1 MTCRIVLPALAGVAA
16 LALLAGVIWFLSLP
30 SPTHRTGPVPVADD
44 EYTSVLHALKPP
56 KRERPLIAIV
66 GINDATETTDYL
78 VPYGVLKQADVADVT
93 TLSTGDG
100 PVQLYPAL
108 TVRAQA
114 TVARFDLRNPQGADY
129 VIVPA
134 MSRDD
139 DPTALAWL
147 RSQREKGAIII
158 GICAG
163 AKVLASAGLL
173 ENRRATTH
181 WYYLKGLLRDHKN
194 IRYVPDRRWVVD
206 DGVATTTG
214 ITASIPMM
222 LTLIEAIAGNDKAR
236 QAGER
241 LGVAQWD
248 AGHDS
253 QAFQLT
259 RPFALTVMKN
269 TIAFWRRE
277 QFTLPLQPGVNE
289 AALALVADAWSRTY
303 RSRVTT
309 RSADSSPIVSGNGLQ
324 LIADQAGGQQ
334 DNDSILPAVDM
345 TRPADTLK
353 QTLETIAARYGE
365 PTANVV
371 AMQLEYPWRKA
382 R

>member
-1 MTCRIVLPALAGVAA
+1 MTCRILLLALAGLGA

-30 SPTHRTGPVPVADD
+30 SPSHRTDPVPVADD

-56 KRERPLIAIV
+56 KRARPLIAIV
-66 GINDATETTDYL
+66 GMNDATETTDYL
-78 VPYGVLKQADVADVT
+78 VPYGVLKSADVADVI

-100 PVQLYPAL
+100 PVRLYPAL
-108 TVRAQA
+108 AVQAQA
-114 TVARFDLRNPQGADY
+114 TVAQFDQRNPQGADY

-139 DPTALAWL
+139 DPTVIAWL

-181 WYYLKGLLRDHKN
+181 WYYLKALLRDHKN

-222 LTLIEAIAGNDKAR
+222 LTLIEAIAGSDQAR

-241 LGVAQWD
+241 LGVAQWH

-269 TIAFWRRE
+269 TMAFWRKE
-277 QFTLPLQPGVNE
+277 QFTLQLQPGVNE

-309 RSADSSPIVSGNGLQ
+309 RSINDNPIVSGNGML
-324 LIADQAGGQQ
+324 LIADQAGQQ
-334 DNDSILPAVDM
+334 DNDSVLPGVDM
-345 TRPADTLK
+345 THPTDTLK
-353 QTLETIAARYGE
+353 QTLEAIAARYGT
-365 PTANVV
+365 PTAQIV

>member
-1 MTCRIVLPALAGVAA
+1 MTCRILLPVLAGAGA
-16 LALLAGVIWFLSLP
+16 LALLAGVIWFLSL
-30 SPTHRTGPVPVADD
+30 SCAIHRPNPVPVAEG

-66 GINDATETTDYL
+66 GINDGTETTDYL
-78 VPYGVLKQADVADVT
+78 VPYGVLKKADVADVV
-93 TLSTGDG
+93 TLSTRDG
-100 PVQLYPAL
+100 PVRLYPAL

-114 TVARFDLRNPQGADY
+114 TVAQFDQRNPQGADY

-139 DPTALAWL
+139 DPTVLAWL
-147 RSQREKGAIII
+147 RSQREKGATII

-181 WYYLKGLLRDHKN
+181 WYYLKTLLRDHKN

-222 LTLIEAIAGNDKAR
+222 LTLIEAIAGRDNAQ

-241 LGVAQWD
+241 LGVQQWH

-253 QAFQLT
+253 RAFQLT

-269 TIAFWRRE
+269 TMAFWRRE
-277 QFTLPLQPGVNE
+277 QFILQLEPGMNE

-309 RSADSSPIVSGNGLQ
+309 RSINGNPVVSGNGMPL
-324 LIADQAGGQQ
+324 LADQTGNQQ
-334 DNDSILPAVDM
+334 DNDSALPAVDM
-345 TRPADTLK
+345 AHPADTLK
-353 QTLETIAARYGE
+353 QTLEAIAARYGA
-365 PTANVV
+365 PTAQVV

>member
-1 MTCRIVLPALAGVAA
+1 MTCRILLLALTGIGA

-30 SPTHRTGPVPVADD
+30 SPTHRTGPVPVADG

-56 KRERPLIAIV
+56 KRKRPLIAIV

-78 VPYGVLKQADVADVT
+78 VPYGVLRNADVADVV

-100 PVQLYPAL
+100 PVRLYPAL

-114 TVARFDLRNPQGADY
+114 TVAQFDQRNPQGADY

-139 DPTALAWL
+139 DPTVLAWL

-163 AKVLASAGLL
+163 AKVLAGAGLL

-181 WYYLKGLLRDHKN
+181 WYYLKTLLRDYKN

-222 LTLIEAIAGNDKAR
+222 LTLIEAIAGRDKAQ
-236 QAGER
+236 QAGES
-241 LGVAQWD
+241 LGVAQWH

-269 TIAFWRRE
+269 TMSFWRKE
-277 QFTLPLQPGVNE
+277 QFTLQLQPGVNE

-303 RSRVTT
+303 LSRVTT
-309 RSADSSPIVSGNGLQ
+309 RSINGNPVVSGNGMPL
-324 LIADQAGGQQ
+324 LADQTGDQQ
-334 DNDSILPAVDM
+334 DNNGALPSVDM
-345 TRPADTLK
+345 THPADTLK
-353 QTLETIAARYGE
+353 QTLEAIAARYGA
-365 PTANVV
+365 PTAQVV